1 MSAFDRFCAA
11 TKRTVKKITDKTE
24 EVFDSVATSI
34 KIKNLETKIDE
45 LYEDL
50 GRIVYRD
57 CHTEEDLEE
66 EKLKVIAAIDALFDR
81 IAELK
86 AAVAPATEDVAE
98 EAVEAEND
106 VAADAEVA
114 TEEAAEPAESTNEEN

>member
-1 MSAFDRFCAA
+1 MSAFNRFCTA

-24 EVFDSVATSI
+24 EVFDSVANSI
-34 KIKNLETKIDE
+34 KIKSLEAKIDE

-66 EKLKVIAAIDALFDR
+66 EKLKVIASIDALFDR

-86 AAVAPATEDVAE
+86 AAAAPATAESTEE
-98 EAVEAEND
+98 EA
-106 VAADAEVA
+106 A
-114 TEEAAEPAESTNEEN
+114 TEEVEAPVEEAEVPADSTDSES

>member
-1 MSAFDRFCAA
+1 MSAFNRFCTA

-24 EVFDSVATSI
+24 EVFDSVANSI
-34 KIKNLETKIDE
+34 KIKSLEAKIDE

-66 EKLKVIAAIDALFDR
+66 EKLKVIASIDALFDR

-86 AAVAPATEDVAE
+86 AAATPATAESTEE
-98 EAVEAEND
+98 EA
-106 VAADAEVA
+106 A
-114 TEEAAEPAESTNEEN
+114 TEEVEAPVEEAEVPADSTDSES